1 MMKAEHSEIEELKRQ
16 NREILHELALIEDI
30 LKTLLVNN
38 VLDDADRLLDM
49 KKPESKKAPEEPAF
63 GIDDSAS
70 KMIEELKGDVEYL
83 ESKLRNMIGR
93 KVFIRQDCNEF
104 YDENKEPTT
113 LSNNLRKNIFNNHW
127 DFTIEDYDYGM
138 FLLTR
143 KSIKLWVPFD
153 MTGGY

>member
-16 NREILHELALIEDI
+16 NREILHELSLIEDI

-38 VLDDADRLLDM
+38 VLDDADRLLDI

-104 YDENKEPTT
+104 YDINKEPMT
-113 LSNNLRKNIFNNHW
+113 LSSNLRNGIDSHW
-127 DFTIEDYDYGM
+127 NFTIADYDYGM
-138 FLLTR
+138 FLLKR
-143 KSIKLWVPFD
+143 KSYKLWVPFD